1 MWKRIIAAGILLL
14 VAIGV
19 WIIGRNEMQDLLQK
33 ESGQNQTTQS
43 IFAMDT
49 YMDITAYGRNSE
61 QAVAAAVEEIHRLD
75 ALFSTGN
82 AQSEVAVLN
91 QEKEGV
97 LSEDYA
103 YLLDCSM
110 ELFEKTDG
118 IFDITIYPIMRAWGF
133 TTKEYRVP
141 TEDELTQLLSF
152 VDTSKLV
159 YDGEMKHLT
168 LPQQTE
174 IDFGGIAKGYTS
186 TRVAQ
191 LMKEQGIES
200 AILNLGGN
208 VQTVGNK
215 TDGSKWKIAIKSP
228 YESIPYLGV
237 LAIDEKAVI
246 TSGGYERYFEEN
258 GETYHHIIDT
268 RTGHPAQSG
277 LVSVTIVC
285 EDGTLAD
292 GLSTAL
298 YVMGKEDAITFWK
311 AHSEEFDFVLCEEG
325 SKLYVSEGLQ
335 DCFTSDLEYEF
346 VLAE

>member
-1 MWKRIIAAGILLL
+1 MITVGILLL
-14 VAIGV
+14 AAIGV
-19 WIIGRNEMQDLLQK
+19 WIIGRNETQVLLQE
-33 ESGQNQTTQS
+33 ESEKKQTTQS

-49 YMDITAYGRNSE
+49 YMDITAYGSNSE

-75 ALFSTGN
+75 VLFSTGN
-82 AQSEVAVLN
+82 EQSEVAVLN
-91 QEKEGV
+91 QQKEGI

-103 YLLDCSM
+103 YLLERSM
-110 ELFEKTDG
+110 ELFKKTDG

-133 TTKEYRVP
+133 TTKEYCVP
-141 TEDELTQLLSF
+141 TQEELTQLLAF
-152 VDTSKLV
+152 VDTSKLA
-159 YDGEMKHLT
+159 YDKEMNHLT

-311 AHSEEFDFVLCEEG
+311 SHKEEFDFVLCEEG
-325 SKLYVSEGLQ
+325 GKLYVSEGLQ